1 MNLNT
6 SQEWLKWA
14 AETEDGCEIGVGG
27 ALVDAG
33 LYRGMSIEITTLTRT
48 VNVRNVTAADISFFD
63 AAHQLPM
70 LCRFNGS
77 VTTFYSVAHHCVL
90 VASILRSLFDPMAN
104 RNDLARWGLLHD
116 VHETIFGDIAA
127 PIRDA
132 FGITR
137 YEAQAQRA
145 VAEKFGLPWPP
156 PVELH
161 DVDLLAR
168 AVEWRELRST
178 VPMPADL
185 ANRLPQE
192 STADF
197 LTRVDRNCP
206 WTIPPTFFETDRFE
220 ARRLFELV
228 AEYLDVRE

>member
-6 SQEWLKWA
+6 SQQWLKWA

-27 ALVDAG
+27 ALVAAG
-33 LYRGMSIEITTLTRT
+33 LYSEMPIEVTTLTRT
-48 VNVRNVTAADISFFD
+48 VDVRNVSAADISLFD

-137 YEAQAQRA
+137 YELQAQHA
-145 VAEKFGLPWPP
+145 VAEKFKLPWPP

-161 DVDLLAR
+161 DVDMLAR
-168 AVEWRELRST
+168 AVEWKELRST
-178 VPMPADL
+178 VPIPADL
-185 ANRLPQE
+185 ATHLPQE
-192 STADF
+192 SIADF
-197 LTRVDRNCP
+197 LARVDRNCP
-206 WTIPPTFFETDRFE
+206 WDIPHNFFELNRYQ
-220 ARRLFELV
+220 ARNLFESV
-228 AEYLDVRE
+228 AKYLDVRD